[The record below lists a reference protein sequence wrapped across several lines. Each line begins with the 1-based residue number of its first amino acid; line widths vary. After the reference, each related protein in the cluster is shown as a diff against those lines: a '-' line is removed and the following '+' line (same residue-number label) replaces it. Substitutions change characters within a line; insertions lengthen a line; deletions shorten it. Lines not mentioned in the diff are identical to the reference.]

1 MRINIIVL
9 LLLTISAQQVAKAG
23 QVVLTSDPPGATITA
38 AGKQLGI
45 TPMAVDLPN
54 GAVEIT
60 SHFGCLEPV
69 AQTVNAEDGQVSA
82 YNFKH
87 SYGTLII
94 RSDSA
99 DANITIDGV
108 SCGHGSAL
116 VFVTPGPHKI
126 LAKTDEVGERTQD
139 VNVMDGQL
147 TSVDLHF
154 GGSQPQQVGDNS
166 DSSSSTISTNLASW
180 SKPSGKGSMSLVNAT
195 APSGAPQWEEPS
207 QQLLSP
213 PQTPPAPSPSPSPVA
228 SGTPRAIGKTSSQA
242 KPSKIVAHS
251 QLKPE
256 KADASSN
263 QAVDPA
269 KAKALVDAEWKAK
282 TEALAAERERI
293 DYGIK
298 NSTGAAREEWKY
310 KLALWKLEKRQAEP
324 VRARAASGV
333 PMKQNSIV
341 SSTPTTKPDPVR
353 ARALLQAEWKA
364 KSSALA
370 AERQRIDYELKNS
383 SGATRKQWE
392 AKLVVWRREKAQ
404 AEQDEAAAKAALK
417 ESSN

>member
-1 MRINIIVL
+1 MRENIVAL
-9 LLLTISAQQVAKAG
+9 LLLTISAQQIVKAG

-45 TPMAVDLPN
+45 TPMAVDPPN

-94 RSDSA
+94 RSDSVE
-99 DANITIDGV
+99 ANITIDGV
-108 SCGHGSAL
+108 ARGHGSAL
-116 VFVTPGPHKI
+116 IFEPPGPHKI
-126 LAKTDEVGERTQD
+126 LAKTDEAGERTQD
-139 VNVMDGQL
+139 VNVTDGQRA
-147 TSVDLHF
+147 SVDLHF

-166 DSSSSTISTNLASW
+166 DPKLSQLPTNLASS
-180 SKPSGKGSMSLVNAT
+180 SKPDGKGPMSLVNAT
-195 APSGAPQWEEPS
+195 ARSDAPQWEEPP

-213 PQTPPAPSPSPSPVA
+213 AKTPPVASPNPSPVA
-228 SGTPRAIGKTSSQA
+228 SATPQAIGKASPQA
-242 KPSKIVAHS
+242 KPSKVIAHS
-251 QLKPE
+251 QVKPE
-256 KADASSN
+256 KEDASSN
-263 QAVDPA
+263 QTVDPV
-269 KAKALVDAEWKAK
+269 KAKALVDAERKAK
-282 TEALAAERERI
+282 SEALAAERERI

-310 KLALWKLEKRQAEP
+310 KLALWKLEKRQLEQD
-324 VRARAASGV
+324 RATAISGV
-333 PMKQNSIV
+333 SVKRNSVV
-341 SSTPTTKPDPVR
+341 SSAPTTKPDPGR
-353 ARALLQAEWKA
+353 AKVLLQAEWMA

-417 ESSN
+417 GSSN